1 MPARLGPL
9 FSCHIFMPG
18 HPIIPCHF
26 HIMSLHAKSSL
37 TLSPCCIW
45 IYAIPCHILIL
56 FYVVCELESE
66 ETVDP
71 SLLVNKDGT
80 SLIDTIADSDQ
91 VVSVIND
98 TADHVLKLSFTDS
111 SPVNQSSH
119 RRYLF

>member
-1 MPARLGPL
+1 ML
-9 FSCHIFMPG
+9 CHV
-18 HPIIPCHF
+18 
-26 HIMSLHAKSSL
+26 
-37 TLSPCCIW
+37 W
-45 IYAIPCHILIL
+45 IAA
-56 FYVVCELESE
+56 SE

-111 SPVNQSSH
+111 SPVNQRSQ
-119 RRYLF
+119 RRYGTCFNLLGEHLAS